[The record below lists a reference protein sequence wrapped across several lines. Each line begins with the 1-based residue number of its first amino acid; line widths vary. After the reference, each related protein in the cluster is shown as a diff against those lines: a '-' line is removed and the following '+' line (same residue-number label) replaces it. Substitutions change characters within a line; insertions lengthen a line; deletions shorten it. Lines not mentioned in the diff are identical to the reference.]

1 MEEKIEAMLQEYREG
16 RISRREFIHKAIAL
30 TGSLAAATVFADALF
45 APSAYGAQVDP
56 NDPGLKSGEVQYPGK
71 DGAVAGY
78 LARPAAAGKYPA
90 IVIISDNQ
98 GLVDHF
104 RDVARRYAKEGYV
117 ALVPDVFS
125 RHGGTA
131 KVNPKGTGVRNL
143 GELAPADVVAEYIS
157 AGYSYLKSLPEVR
170 GDRLGITGFCWGG
183 GQAYLNATR
192 VRGLRAAVIFYGET
206 PDPVDLLER
215 LETPVLAHYA
225 ERDKRITS
233 GVPETE
239 AAMKKYN
246 KSYEY
251 KIYPGAEHAFF
262 HDQRPD
268 RYHPEAAKEA
278 WSRTLEFFK
287 KHLQTK

>member
-1 MEEKIEAMLQEYREG
+1 MTEKLEAMLQKYHEG

-56 NDPGLKSGEVQYPGK
+56 NDPGLKSGDVQYPGK
-71 DGAVAGY
+71 DGNVFGY
-78 LARPAAAGKYPA
+78 LAQPAAAGKHPA

-131 KVNPKGTGVRNL
+131 KVNPKGTGVRNYL
-143 GELAPADVVAEYIS
+143 ELAPDSAVAEYVN
-157 AGYSYLKSLPEVR
+157 AGFSYLKSLPEVR

-183 GQAYLNATR
+183 GHAYLNATR
-192 VRGLRAAVIFYGET
+192 VRGLRAAVIFYGDT
-206 PDPVDLLER
+206 PKPLELLER
-215 LETPVLAHYA
+215 IEAPVLAHYA

-233 GVPETE
+233 AVPETE

-268 RYHPEAAKEA
+268 RYHSEAAKEA

-287 KHLQTK
+287 KHLQS